1 MAEVEAIKLKYPQ
14 KRASEILD
22 ELFLRDQVA
31 IYMKRKRERGEDVT
45 TPLEHP
51 QGDFPDRPQKRVS
64 EILDERF
71 LQDQVAYHKK
81 RKQEEAETKIA
92 EAVGSI
98 K

>member
-1 MAEVEAIKLKYPQ
+1 MAEVEAIKLKHPQ

-31 IYMKRKRERGEDVT
+31 SYMKRKRERGEDVT

-51 QGDFPDRPQKRVS
+51 PGIFPDRPQKRIS

-71 LQDQVAYHKK
+71 LQDQVAYYKK
-81 RKQEEAETKIA
+81 RKQEKAEAEVA
-92 EAVGSI
+92 ELKKRI